1 MKIAVDTA
9 KKKAGLLNFIFDE
22 KEIRNKPTHT
32 MITPKKPKKFIEFCK
47 NKILIIAINN
57 EEPPLAIG

>member
-22 KEIRNKPTHT
+22 KEIKNKPIQT
-32 MITPKKPKKFIEFCK
+32 IRTPKKPKKFIEFCK

>member
-9 KKKAGLLNFIFDE
+9 KKKAGLLNFILDE
-22 KEIRNKPTHT
+22 KEIRNKPIHT
-32 MITPKKPKKFIEFCK
+32 IRTPKKPKKFIELFK
-47 NKILIIAINN
+47 NIMLIITISS